1 MSEAKHTIN
10 WFEIP
15 VSQMDRAM
23 KFYSAIFGVEMQK
36 MDWQGIQMAFFP
48 GEKGS
53 VHGALVQGQGYVPS
67 DKGTIVYL
75 NGSPDLSTPLSKI
88 EKAGGK
94 VLKPKFSIGEHGF
107 IAFFQDPEGNKVALH
122 SMQ

>member
-36 MDWQGIQMAFFP
+36 MDWQGIQMASFP
-48 GEKGS
+48 GEKGF

>member
-36 MDWQGIQMAFFP
+36 MDWQGIQMAFFLERKIP
-48 GEKGS
+48 FME
-53 VHGALVQGQGYVPS
+53 
-67 DKGTIVYL
+67 
-75 NGSPDLSTPLSKI
+75 LSCRGRATYHRIRARS
-88 EKAGGK
+88 
-94 VLKPKFSIGEHGF
+94 FT
-107 IAFFQDPEGNKVALH
+107 
-122 SMQ
+122 

>member
-1 MSEAKHTIN
+1 
-10 WFEIP
+10 
-15 VSQMDRAM
+15 MDRAM

-75 NGSPDLSTPLSKI
+75 NGSPDLNTACNNCWGASLDD
-88 EKAGGK
+88 
-94 VLKPKFSIGEHGF
+94 
-107 IAFFQDPEGNKVALH
+107 AFRR
-122 SMQ
+122 

>member
-1 MSEAKHTIN
+1 M
-10 WFEIP
+10 
-15 VSQMDRAM
+15 
-23 KFYSAIFGVEMQK
+23 
-36 MDWQGIQMAFFP
+36 
-48 GEKGS
+48 
-53 VHGALVQGQGYVPS
+53 QGQGYVPS